1 MCCILLLLGVAVG
14 NQLSNYANQFHV
26 AFLRQYT
33 SDSKIQM
40 IVFTQSPTSVNF
52 TVSSPNGFNY
62 NGTTIS
68 TSPTTVDI
76 SSNLQVRESDYTY
89 RNLGIYVTS
98 DQPISLVLVG
108 YTTAPRSA
116 YLAFPCYEQPTQEYV
131 YYGIAHVS
139 DSNTY
144 YSQILLVGCKD
155 NTTVTIT
162 PSQHVLLPVDPQLSG
177 SSTINI
183 IAGSN
188 HTITLHSLQ
197 TLLIAA
203 TLVDLSGTRI
213 VSNRPLTVVGGHDCS
228 KVPKSASGCDPI
240 AAQMS
245 PTINWGQQFMLTPL
259 KGLDDSQMN
268 KHKIVCSESNTI
280 ISVNCSVSGFQNY
293 TLTLPGSIQV
303 HDSRSDEY
311 CSISCSNQCSVY
323 QLAFNGAF
331 SPEGFGDPLLMMVPP
346 IKQYPHSVTFTTL
359 PQMQNYYS
367 LAVPS
372 DTYYNGTVIVNNVL
386 MTPQWSPIYSI
397 NGSIIGYGY
406 NATANG
412 VYTISHSHTNGVIY
426 VSAYGFDASGGFGY
440 LTGVLLNPHSVIRFT
455 SMQYFVNE
463 SDGHVTVYIER
474 LYNIDQNTL
483 VLIQSINSTAEG
495 KLIMYVYNYFI

>member
-1 MCCILLLLGVAVG
+1 
-14 NQLSNYANQFHV
+14 
-26 AFLRQYT
+26 
-33 SDSKIQM
+33 M

-52 TVSSPNGFNY
+52 NVSSLNGFNY

-68 TSPTTVDI
+68 TSPTTVDV
-76 SSNLQVRESDYTY
+76 SSDLQVQEFDYTY

-131 YYGIAHVS
+131 YYGITHVS
-139 DSNTY
+139 DSNMY
-144 YSQILLVGCKD
+144 YSQILLVGCRD

-162 PSQHVLLPVDPQLSG
+162 PSQHVLLPFHPQLSG

-183 IAGSN
+183 TAGSN

-228 KVPKSASGCDPI
+228 QVPKSASGCDPI

-245 PTINWGQQFMLTPL
+245 PTINWGRHFLLTPL
-259 KGLDDSQMN
+259 QGRTNGQKY
-268 KHKIVCSESNTI
+268 KILCSESNTI

-303 HDSRSDEY
+303 LDSGSDEY

-323 QLAFNGAF
+323 QLAFNGNYPILAY
-331 SPEGFGDPLLMMVPP
+331 FGDPLLMMVPP

-386 MTPQWSPIYSI
+386 MAPQWSPIYSI

-426 VSAYGFDASGGFGY
+426 VSAYGFDESGGFGY
-440 LTGVLLNPHSVIRFT
+440 LTGVLLNPPSVIRFT

-463 SDGHVTVYIER
+463 SDGNVTVYIER
-474 LYNIDQNTL
+474 LYNIDQNAV

-495 KLIMYVYNYFI
+495 KLII

>member
-1 MCCILLLLGVAVG
+1 MHILTLLGVAVG
-14 NQLSNYANQFHV
+14 NQLSNYAKQFHV

-33 SDSKIQM
+33 SDSTIQM

-52 TVSSPNGFNY
+52 NVSSPNGFNY

-76 SSNLQVRESDYTY
+76 SSDLQVRESDYTY

-131 YYGIAHVS
+131 YYGIAHVL
-139 DSNTY
+139 DSNMY

-162 PSQHVLLPVDPQLSG
+162 PSQHVLLPVHPQLSG

-183 IAGSN
+183 TAGSN

-213 VSNRPLTVVGGHDCS
+213 VSNHPLTVVGGHDCS
-228 KVPKSASGCDPI
+228 QVPKSASSCDPI

-259 KGLDDSQMN
+259 QGRGDGMN

-311 CSISCSNQCSVY
+311 CSISCSDQCSVY
-323 QLAFNGAF
+323 QLAFNGDF
-331 SPEGFGDPLLMMVPP
+331 SPQGRGDPLLMMVPP

-372 DTYYNGTVIVNNVL
+372 DTYYNGTVIVNNML

-397 NGSIIGYGY
+397 NGSIIIGYGY

-440 LTGVLLNPHSVIRFT
+440 LTGVLLNPPSVIRFT

-463 SDGHVTVYIER
+463 SDGNVTVYIER
-474 LYNIDQNTL
+474 LYNIDQNTV

-495 KLIMYVYNYFI
+495 KLIMYII